1 MQLVCILVI
10 VSGILTELPYEGSI
24 ITGRILFG
32 MAAGS
37 ITVYVPKY
45 VEEVSPKEHKGT
57 LGTYFQLILT
67 FGIFLGPLIALP
79 IPNKPACAKPITA
92 ACQKELDDWGKD
104 WYVNYYWH
112 VMFALPI
119 ITSVI
124 QLVLLTVVYPWE
136 TPNFYKERGQTDK
149 LHQLMNR
156 IYSADI
162 V

>member
-10 VSGILTELPYEGSI
+10 VSGILTEIRNEGCI
-24 ITGRILFG
+24 ITGRFLFG

-79 IPNKPACAKPITA
+79 IPNKPHCPKPVTQE
-92 ACQKELDDWGKD
+92 CQDSVDKWGSN
-104 WYVNYYWH
+104 WYVQYYWH

-124 QLVLLTVVYPWE
+124 
-136 TPNFYKERGQTDK
+136 
-149 LHQLMNR
+149 
-156 IYSADI
+156 
-162 V
+162 